1 MMTSRMILPFS
12 TDWRFMEGNYA
23 GANKKDFDD
32 SKWRQL
38 NVPHD
43 WSIEKQFDQHMEFGG
58 NHAYLPRWT
67 VGWYRKHFRLA
78 ANEAEQRVYIQFD
91 GIHNNS
97 EVWINGHFLGKR
109 PYGYVS
115 FQYDLTP
122 YILRDGENVIS
133 VKVDNTPMPPD
144 RWYSGSGIYRNVW
157 LISTSQVHVAGW
169 GTYITTP
176 DITADKAKIRAEIQ
190 VKNHDDQQGECTIV
204 TEIVD
209 AAGTLQG
216 RVGTHQ
222 DLAGGE
228 TLKVVQV
235 AEIHNPELWSPESP
249 VMYEAR
255 TTIYCEGAE
264 VDRYTTPFGIR
275 EIKFDAQEGFF
286 LNGVHMKLKGVCIH
300 HDLGCL
306 GAAYHDT
313 AMRRRLETLKE
324 MGCNAI
330 RFAHNPMA
338 PELLDLCDRMGF
350 LVVDEAFDKW
360 KSLYYEHL
368 FEEWW
373 QKDLEAMLL
382 RDRNHPCVIMWSVGN
397 EVENQGQAAMLDML
411 QMLVNYC
418 HEVDPTRPVICA
430 LEPHNTPVS
439 LRDGSI
445 EGKVQHTKGLAER
458 MDVLGLNY
466 QEQWYEFY
474 REAMPDTLILGTET
488 FPFYRGK
495 DNRVKGYLPLNP
507 WFDVLKH
514 KYVIGQF
521 VWAGIDYLGEASY
534 PLKGWPSGLIDTCG
548 FRKPISYLQQSFWS
562 EEPMVH
568 IAVFDDTVKPE
579 HNPQWTMHWKSPAL
593 KDHWTLRDYTGKMV
607 RLVTFTNCESV
618 ELSVNDESYGIR
630 ALKDYPDQMIVWHL
644 PYAPGKIRAVGRNRG
659 RQVCEHELT
668 TAGEPSQIV
677 LKSDRSVMPADDHEI
692 AHVEV
697 TVTDLEGALAPQR
710 EYELHFELS
719 GEGRILGVDNGDL
732 TSDEPYKGNRRST
745 RGGKCLVIVQ
755 AGGKTGEIILR
766 AKAEGLQDGEIQ
778 IRIRS

>member
-1 MMTSRMILPFS
+1 MTSRTILPFN
-12 TDWRFMEGNYA
+12 TDWRFTEGNYA
-23 GANKKDFDD
+23 GADKKDYDD

-43 WSIEKQFDQHMEFGG
+43 WSIEKPFDPYMEFGG

-78 ANEAEQRVYIQFD
+78 ANEAGQRVYIQFE

-97 EVWINGHFLGKR
+97 EVWINGHFLGNR

-122 YILRDGENVIS
+122 YILWDEENVIS

-176 DITADKAKIRAEIQ
+176 EITADKARINAEIQ
-190 VKNHDDQQGECTIV
+190 MQNHDDQQVECTVV
-204 TEIVD
+204 TKILDV
-209 AAGTLQG
+209 AGTLLGKAETRQF
-216 RVGTHQ
+216 
-222 DLAGGE
+222 LAGQE
-228 TLKVVQV
+228 TLKVVQE
-235 AEIHNPELWSPESP
+235 AEVHNPELWSPKSP
-249 VMYEAR
+249 AMYEAR
-255 TTIYCEGAE
+255 TMIYCEGVE

-286 LNGVHMKLKGVCIH
+286 LNGINLKLKGVCIH

-360 KSLYYEHL
+360 KSSYYEHL

-373 QKDLEAMLL
+373 QQDLEAMLL
-382 RDRNHPCVIMWSVGN
+382 RDRNHPSIIMWSVGN

-411 QMLVNYC
+411 QMLVAHC
-418 HEVDPTRPVICA
+418 HKVDPTRPVTCA
-430 LEPHNTPVS
+430 LEPHNTPLS

-458 MDVLGLNY
+458 MDILGLNY
-466 QEQWYEFY
+466 QEQWYEHY
-474 REAMPDTLILGTET
+474 RESMPDTLILGTET

-548 FRKPISYLQQSFWS
+548 FRKSISYLQQSFWS

-568 IAVFDDTVKPE
+568 MAVFNDTVKQE

-593 KDHWTLRDYTGKMV
+593 KDHWTLPDCTGKMV
-607 RLVTFTNCESV
+607 RLVTFTNCERV
-618 ELSVNDESYGIR
+618 ELFVNDESYGIR
-630 ALKDYPDQMIVWHL
+630 ELKNYPDQMIMWHL
-644 PYAPGKIRAVGRNRG
+644 PYAPGKLCAVGSNGG
-659 RQVCEHELT
+659 RQVCEHELI

-677 LKSDRSVMPADDHEI
+677 LEPDKSVMPADNYEI
-692 AHVEV
+692 AHIEV
-697 TVTDLEGALAPQR
+697 TVADREGVLAPQR
-710 EYELHFELS
+710 EYELLFDSAEKDASLAW
-719 GEGRILGVDNGDL
+719 
-732 TSDEPYKGNRRST
+732 T
-745 RGGKCLVIVQ
+745 
-755 AGGKTGEIILR
+755 TGLLR
-766 AKAEGLQDGEIQ
+766 AMNRIKGTKGLHETENV
-778 IRIRS
+778 